1 MGVGGCFVASLLAMT
16 AAFINFSSGR
26 AEPYLPALSLRAR
39 RRRARQSHYPI
50 TTIKIYKMILASSID
65 RSVLHLDLDT
75 FFVSVERLRN
85 SRLNGKPVII
95 GGMSDRGVVSSC
107 SYEARKYGVSSAM
120 PMKMARNMCPD
131 AIVIR
136 GDMDLY
142 SNYSNIVTGIIAE
155 RAPLYEKASVD
166 EHYIDL
172 TGMDRFY
179 GCYKWSHEL
188 RQYIIKETGLP
199 ISIGLSINKTVSKIA
214 TGEAKPNGEIEV
226 QKEIVLPFLDPLSIR
241 KIPMIGQKTYQV
253 LRSMGIATIYT
264 LRNIPVEMLEKLM
277 GKNGIEMWKRAN
289 GIDSTPVISYSEQ
302 KSISTEHT
310 FEKDTTD
317 LARLNQLL
325 VSMVEKIAF
334 ELRKQEK
341 LTSCITVKIRY
352 SNFDTHTL
360 QKRIAYTSFDHVL
373 ADITKELFAK
383 LYQRRML
390 IRLIGVRFSHMVRGV
405 QQLDMFDDT
414 PEKVSLY
421 MAMDRIRKRFGRNA
435 VRRASGVMTVTERE
449 EKALK
454 QLENA
459 LKEQN
464 MMEERLKKYM
474 MYGGR

>member
-1 MGVGGCFVASLLAMT
+1 MEMNA
-16 AAFINFSSGR
+16 IERN
-26 AEPYLPALSLRAR
+26 
-39 RRRARQSHYPI
+39 
-50 TTIKIYKMILASSID
+50 
-65 RSVLHLDLDT
+65 VLHLVLDT

-85 SRLNGKPVII
+85 SRLTGKPVII

-107 SYEARKYGVSSAM
+107 SYEARKYGVSAAM
-120 PMKMARNMCPD
+120 LMKMARNMCPD

-136 GDMDLY
+136 GDMELY
-142 SNYSNIVTGIIAE
+142 SNYSNMVTGIIAE

-179 GCYKWSHEL
+179 GCNKWSHEL
-188 RQYIIKETGLP
+188 REYIIKETGLP
-199 ISIGLSINKTVSKIA
+199 ISIGLSVNKTVSKIA
-214 TGEAKPNGEIEV
+214 TGEAKPNGEIVV
-226 QKEIVLPFLDPLSIR
+226 QKDIIHPFLDPLSIR

-253 LRSMGIATIYT
+253 LRSMGIATIFT

-277 GKNGIEMWKRAN
+277 GKNGIDIWKRAN

-317 LARLNQLL
+317 LTRLTQLL

-341 LTSCITVKIRY
+341 LTSCVTVKIRY

-360 QKRIAYTSFDHVL
+360 QKRIPYTSFDHVL
-373 ADITKELFAK
+373 AEVAKELFAR

-390 IRLIGVRFSHMVRGV
+390 IRLMEIMLSNLVRGV
-405 QQLDMFDDT
+405 QQLNIFEDT

-421 MAMDRIRKRFGRNA
+421 LAMDSLRKRFGKDA
-435 VRRASGVMTVTERE
+435 VRRASGVMT
-449 EKALK
+449 
-454 QLENA
+454 
-459 LKEQN
+459 
-464 MMEERLKKYM
+464 
-474 MYGGR
+474 

>member
-1 MGVGGCFVASLLAMT
+1 M
-16 AAFINFSSGR
+16 
-26 AEPYLPALSLRAR
+26 
-39 RRRARQSHYPI
+39 
-50 TTIKIYKMILASSID
+50 
-65 RSVLHLDLDT
+65 
-75 FFVSVERLRN
+75 
-85 SRLNGKPVII
+85 
-95 GGMSDRGVVSSC
+95 
-107 SYEARKYGVSSAM
+107 EA
-120 PMKMARNMCPD
+120 
-131 AIVIR
+131 
-136 GDMDLY
+136 Y
-142 SNYSNIVTGIIAE
+142 SNYSNTVTEIIGE
-155 RAPLYEKASVD
+155 RAPLYEKSSID
-166 EHYIDL
+166 EHYIDI

-226 QKEIVLPFLDPLSIR
+226 DKERVLPFLDPLSIS
-241 KIPMIGQKTYQV
+241 KIPMIGQKTYHV

-264 LRNIPVEMLEKLM
+264 LRNIPAEMLEKLM
-277 GKNGIEMWKRAN
+277 GKNGIEVWKRAN

-317 LARLNQLL
+317 MVRLNQLI
-325 VSMVEKIAF
+325 VSMVEKIAW

-341 LTSCITVKIRY
+341 LTSCVTVKIRY

-360 QKRIAYTSFDHVL
+360 QKRIPYTAFDHVL
-373 ADITKELFAK
+373 TGIAKELFSR

-390 IRLIGVRFSHMVRGV
+390 IRLIGVRFSHLVRGV

-421 MAMDRIRKRFGRNA
+421 MAMDRLRKRFGRDA
-435 VRRASGVMTVTERE
+435 VRRAAGVMTESERE
-449 EKALK
+449 EKALR

-459 LKEQN
+459 VKEQK
-464 MMEERLKKYM
+464 MMEERLRGYM
-474 MYGGR
+474 MYGFGH

>member
-1 MGVGGCFVASLLAMT
+1 MFLAGN
-16 AAFINFSSGR
+16 I
-26 AEPYLPALSLRAR
+26 E
-39 RRRARQSHYPI
+39 
-50 TTIKIYKMILASSID
+50 
-65 RSVLHLDLDT
+65 RSVLHLDMDT
-75 FFVSVERLRN
+75 FFVSVERLKN
-85 SRLNGKPVII
+85 SRLTGKPVII

-120 PMKMARNMCPD
+120 PMKMARSLCPE
-131 AIVIR
+131 AIIIR
-136 GDMDLY
+136 GDMELY
-142 SNYSNIVTGIIAE
+142 SNYSNMVTGIIAE
-155 RAPLYEKASVD
+155 RSPLYEKSSID

-214 TGEAKPNGEIEV
+214 AGEAKPNGEIEIG
-226 QKEIVLPFLDPLSIR
+226 KETVLPFLDPLSIS
-241 KIPMIGQKTYQV
+241 KIPMIGQKTFHT

-264 LRNIPVEMLEKLM
+264 LRNIPAEMLERLM
-277 GKNGIEMWKRAN
+277 GKNGIEIWKKAN
-289 GIDSTPVISYSEQ
+289 GIDHTPVISYSEQ

-317 LARLNQLL
+317 MTRLYQLL
-325 VSMVEKIAF
+325 ASMVEKIAYD
-334 ELRKQEK
+334 LRKQEK
-341 LTSCITVKIRY
+341 LTSCVTVKIRY

-360 QKRIAYTSFDHVL
+360 QKRIPYTSFDHILTDV
-373 ADITKELFAK
+373 AKELFAK

-390 IRLIGVRFSHMVRGV
+390 IRLIGVRFSHLVRGV

-421 MAMDRIRKRFGRNA
+421 MAMDRLRRRFGRDA
-435 VRRASGVMTVTERE
+435 VRRAAGVMTVQERE
-449 EKALK
+449 EKAIK

-459 LKEQN
+459 LNEQK
-464 MMEERLKKYM
+464 MMEERLKGYM
-474 MYGGR
+474 MYGF